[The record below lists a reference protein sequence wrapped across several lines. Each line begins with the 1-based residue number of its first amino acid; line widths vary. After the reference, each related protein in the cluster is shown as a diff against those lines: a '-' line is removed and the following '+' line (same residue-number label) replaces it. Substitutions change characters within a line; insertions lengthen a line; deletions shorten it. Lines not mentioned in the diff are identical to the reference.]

1 MYALVDCNN
10 FFVSCERVFRPSLN
24 NRPVIV
30 LSSNDG
36 CAVARS
42 NEAKALGIKMG
53 APVFKIQ
60 DIVKKHR
67 VECISGNLSFY
78 GDMSQRV
85 MSVLR
90 EMSPAIEVY
99 SVDEAFLD
107 LSGIPEHELKPLC
120 QRIRKRV
127 KKWTGI
133 PVSIGIAPTK
143 TLAKAAASVAKKYEE
158 AEGVYLMNSLQAR
171 RSVLQRMDV
180 GDVWGV
186 GRKLSERFT
195 YMGLNTAWKLSE
207 CDPAHI
213 RELTSVV
220 TQKTVLEL
228 QGTPCYAFGEEPDHR
243 KQIISSRS
251 FGEPVKDLKTLKE
264 AVSTFVATG
273 AEKLRSE
280 GTEARAITVYA
291 SSSPFKGKYYA
302 NSTLITLDN
311 ATSDTGVLTKQAMK
325 GVDEIFKQGVGFKKA
340 GICLHDIQHKSA
352 HQADLFSVVD
362 NKRSESLMTAMDK
375 LNSTMGKHTL
385 RFGTSNP
392 NGKWRNLCKHQS
404 PAYTSDWA
412 QLLVV
417 K

>member
-220 TQKTVLEL
+220 TQKN
-228 QGTPCYAFGEEPDHR
+228 GFR
-243 KQIISSRS
+243 
-251 FGEPVKDLKTLKE
+251 
-264 AVSTFVATG
+264 AT
-273 AEKLRSE
+273 R
-280 GTEARAITVYA
+280 
-291 SSSPFKGKYYA
+291 
-302 NSTLITLDN
+302 
-311 ATSDTGVLTKQAMK
+311 
-325 GVDEIFKQGVGFKKA
+325 
-340 GICLHDIQHKSA
+340 
-352 HQADLFSVVD
+352 
-362 NKRSESLMTAMDK
+362 
-375 LNSTMGKHTL
+375 HTL
-385 RFGTSNP
+385 
-392 NGKWRNLCKHQS
+392 LCL
-404 PAYTSDWA
+404 W
-412 QLLVV
+412 
-417 K
+417 